1 MDRSFAGRM
10 PRALPM
16 PRLGGVAD
24 SVRGVARFVGDHR
37 RARIALVAALAAT
50 PLLVGGWMWLRESP
64 FVAVEQV
71 RISGVHGPEAGAIEA
86 ALTGA
91 ARHMSTLAVHDGALR
106 EATSRF
112 VVVREV
118 RAVPRFPHGLRIEVV
133 EQLPVAALTVGG
145 TRTAIAADGVVL
157 GPALLSSSLPTVAG
171 YHEALAGQR
180 AQGPTVLG
188 AVAVLGAA
196 PMPLRRVVARV
207 YNGPDGLTVAFRSGL
222 LAYFGDATFPH
233 AKWLSL
239 ARVLAD
245 PSSAGAS
252 YVDVRMPARPAAGFP
267 AEVTPPAAAATSG
280 TSETPLTGESASA
293 SEATVS
299 SLAASLA
306 GNAGGSS
313 ASSTSAVES
322 ATAPVQTPSETPST
336 RSSETQ
342 SQPTTEASSG
352 AEAPGG

>member
-1 MDRSFAGRM
+1 
-10 PRALPM
+10 M

-24 SVRGVARFVGDHR
+24 SVRGLARLVGDHR
-37 RARIALVAALAAT
+37 RARIALVAALAAI

-64 FVAVEQV
+64 FVAVKQV

-91 ARHMSTLAVHDGALR
+91 ARHMSTLAVHAGALR
-106 EATSRF
+106 EATSHF

-118 RAVPRFPHGLRIEVV
+118 HAVPRFPHGLRIQVV

-171 YHEALAGQR
+171 YHEAVAGQHV
-180 AQGPTVLG
+180 QGPNVLA

-222 LAYFGDATFPH
+222 LAYFGDATLPH

-267 AEVTPPAAAATSG
+267 AGVIPPAATATST
-280 TSETPLTGESASA
+280 TSETPLTGESTSA

-322 ATAPVQTPSETPST
+322 ATAPAQTSSETPST
-336 RSSETQ
+336 GSTETQ
-342 SQPTTEASSG
+342 SQPTTEASSSP
-352 AEAPGG
+352 EAAGG